1 MIFRI
6 SHKTVYHY
14 QTPASESYGELRIS
28 PPSDHSQTVRKRK
41 IEIKPKTP
49 IRSYKDYFGNH
60 VEFFSIPKRHDT
72 LTVSSTAEVE
82 TLPQK
87 MPDIAATL
95 TVAETRQILQSKRLN
110 HYLFLRPTPMV
121 PLHQVLQPFKRD
133 FIKRDQ
139 PLDQALLGLNH
150 WIYKNMK
157 YRSGSTTVSTP
168 LQTVIKKRTGVC
180 QDFAHLMLSILR
192 TYGIPARYVSGY
204 IEAYDPTVTDAKLIG
219 ATASH
224 AWVEAYLP
232 GEHWVGL
239 DPTNDQVAGERHV
252 RVAVGRDYRDVTPL
266 KGTYKG
272 ASDQKLQVIVSV
284 TRKKA
289 KS

>member
-14 QTPASESYGELRIS
+14 QTPASESYGELRVAPLS
-28 PPSDHSQTVRKRK
+28 GSCQQVRKRN
-41 IEIKPKTP
+41 IRIKPATRL
-49 IRSYKDYFGNH
+49 RSYRDFFGNY

-72 LTVSSTAEVE
+72 LQVHSTAEVI
-82 TLPQK
+82 TQPQV
-87 MPDIAATL
+87 MPDVAQSIS
-95 TVAETRQILQSKRLN
+95 VAEARQILKSKQLN
-110 HYLFLRPTPMV
+110 HYVFLRPTPLV
-121 PLHQVLQPFKRD
+121 PLHGVLAPFKRN
-133 FIKRDQ
+133 FIKNGQ
-139 PLDQALLGLNH
+139 PLDEALLGLNH
-150 WIYKNMK
+150 WIYKHMK
-157 YRSGSTTVSTP
+157 YKSGSTTISTP
-168 LQTVIKKRTGVC
+168 LATVIKKRIGVC

-204 IEAYDPTVTDAKLIG
+204 IEAYDPEVTDPALVG

-232 GEHWVGL
+232 GGHWVGL
-239 DPTNDQVAGERHV
+239 DPTNNQLAGERHV
-252 RVAVGRDYRDVTPL
+252 RVAVGRDYRDVSPL

-284 TRKKA
+284 TRKK
-289 KS
+289 K